1 LHLNDSTRV
10 LEDSKLHIVLL
21 FLRISHQNKDITM
34 GSTQESPKQEI
45 TVAPSPLIKVQPP
58 FSHRVNCFLHIWGF
72 KIAASIL
79 FPLIKLIDPPGPET
93 RPTLIKKYP
102 CRPRL
107 ECRVFFPSN
116 YESGK
121 SLPVYFNIHGGG
133 FACCDAS
140 MDDRFSSS
148 WAERTGM
155 IVVAL
160 NYRKAPR
167 HPFPVATGDIQ
178 ALVSAVL
185 ADESL
190 PTDLD
195 RVSIGGFSAGGQL
208 ALSASQLPGLKG
220 VVKAAIAYYPVVDFS
235 HPTDEKLEA
244 RPYTD
249 GPKDA
254 LAGPSTWLDW
264 GFVSPGENR
273 RDPLLSPTFAKKEDL
288 PPWVYMVGAQWDLL
302 RLEAQQMIHRLA
314 EVDSKNQEEDFES
327 GNYKWTLAMGCSH
340 GFTHDYRDSE
350 EAKQRQVK
358 AEEIFQQAH
367 EWLKKSVLAWP
378 ESL

>member
-1 LHLNDSTRV
+1 MTDRST
-10 LEDSKLHIVLL
+10 
-21 FLRISHQNKDITM
+21 
-34 GSTQESPKQEI
+34 GESPKQEI
-45 TVAPSPLIKVQPP
+45 IEAPPPLIKLRPP
-58 FSHRVNCFLHIWGF
+58 FPHRVNCFFRIWSF
-72 KIAASIL
+72 KLAASIL
-79 FPLIKLIDPPGPET
+79 FPLVRLIEPPGPET

-133 FACCDAS
+133 FACCDAQ
-140 MDDRFSSS
+140 MDDRFSAS

-167 HPFPVATGDIQ
+167 HPFPVATGDIH
-178 ALVSAVL
+178 AVATAVL

-190 PTDLD
+190 PIDLD

-220 VVKAAIAYYPVVDFS
+220 VVKAAVVYYPVVDLS
-235 HPTDEKLEA
+235 RLTNEKLEA

-249 GPKDA
+249 GPKDV
-254 LAGPSTWLDW
+254 LAGPSRWLDW
-264 GFVSPGENR
+264 GFISPGENR
-273 RDPLLSPTFAKKEDL
+273 RDPLLSPCFAKKENL
-288 PPWVYMVGAQWDLL
+288 PSWIYMVGAQWDLL
-302 RLEAQQMIHRLA
+302 RLEAQDMIHQLA
-314 EVDSKNQEEDFES
+314 EVDTKNPEEDFES
-327 GNYKWTLAMGCSH
+327 GNYKWTLAKGCVH
-340 GFTHDYRDSE
+340 GFTHDHRESE
-350 EAKQRQVK
+350 EAKQRQAK
-358 AEEIFQQAH
+358 AEHIFQSAH
-367 EWLKKSVLAWP
+367 EWLKKSVLI
-378 ESL
+378 